1 MIRLRALAV
10 AGLALVVG
18 AGHGPR
24 ADPLVA
30 PGVVADSSGFQPA
43 LPGRSFQFP
52 RDHASHPEFRTEW
65 WYYTGHLA
73 AGARRFGYELTFFR
87 VGLDPAHRAGRSAW
101 TRNTVLF
108 AHLALTDEAGRRFRY
123 EQRISRP
130 ALGLAGADT
139 ADYHV
144 WVEGWSAG
152 LDADGRTHRLVAGG
166 RTFALALTLVPEK
179 PPVIHGVNGVS
190 VKAAGPGR
198 ASHYISLTR
207 LATRGHLVVDGDTLA
222 VVGGS
227 WMDHEFGSNTLAPD
241 EAGWDWFSVQLD
253 DRRELMLYQLR
264 HADGFVEPLS
274 SGTWIERD
282 GGATHL
288 PLADWSVTSHATW
301 TSPHTGAVYPARWT
315 VRVPGRGI
323 ELELTPV
330 LADQELAPDGPV
342 SIVYWEGSVRVRGR
356 ERGRAVA
363 GVGYV
368 ELTGYAGSRP
378 GE

>member
-1 MIRLRALAV
+1 
-10 AGLALVVG
+10 
-18 AGHGPR
+18 
-24 ADPLVA
+24 
-30 PGVVADSSGFQPA
+30 
-43 LPGRSFQFP
+43 
-52 RDHASHPEFRTEW
+52 
-65 WYYTGHLA
+65 
-73 AGARRFGYELTFFR
+73 
-87 VGLDPAHRAGRSAW
+87 
-101 TRNTVLF
+101 
-108 AHLALTDEAGRRFRY
+108 
-123 EQRISRP
+123 
-130 ALGLAGADT
+130 
-139 ADYHV
+139 
-144 WVEGWSAG
+144 
-152 LDADGRTHRLVAGG
+152 
-166 RTFALALTLVPEK
+166 
-179 PPVIHGVNGVS
+179 
-190 VKAAGPGR
+190 
-198 ASHYISLTR
+198 
-207 LATRGHLVVDGDTLA
+207 
-222 VVGGS
+222 
-227 WMDHEFGSNTLAPD
+227 
-241 EAGWDWFSVQLD
+241 
-253 DRRELMLYQLR
+253 
-264 HADGFVEPLS
+264 VEPLS